1 MKILLAISLLFCAK
15 LVAVAAQQSSVASQ
29 VQVTL
34 TSDFNT
40 WVSITNTRVPEK
52 LHEARLALPPGDYE
66 VLGRRKGYR
75 DVVHVLRLR
84 AGMAPVK
91 ANIVCTEKVSD

>member
-1 MKILLAISLLFCAK
+1 MKTLFSVSVLFCAT
-15 LVAVAAQQSSVASQ
+15 LAAFAAQQGSVASQ

-40 WVSITNTRVPEK
+40 WVSITNTRAPEK
-52 LHEARLALPPGDYE
+52 FHEARLALPQGDYE
-66 VLGRRKGYR
+66 VVGRRKGYR
-75 DVVHVLRLR
+75 DVLHVLRLR

-91 ANIVCTEKVSD
+91 ASIVCTEKVSD